1 MPRYIRILI
10 TAAIAVIA
18 AAGVVM
24 PTSRT
29 EAQLLPPPP
38 PVTATFNYDSLGW
51 VVQEIYPSNSVA
63 HNYDSAGNRTS
74 VTLH

>member
-1 MPRYIRILI
+1 MRSLRILI
-10 TAAIAVIA
+10 TVVA
-18 AAGVVM
+18 AAACVTGVVM

-63 HNYDSAGNRTS
+63 HNYDSAGNRSS
-74 VTLH
+74 VTVH